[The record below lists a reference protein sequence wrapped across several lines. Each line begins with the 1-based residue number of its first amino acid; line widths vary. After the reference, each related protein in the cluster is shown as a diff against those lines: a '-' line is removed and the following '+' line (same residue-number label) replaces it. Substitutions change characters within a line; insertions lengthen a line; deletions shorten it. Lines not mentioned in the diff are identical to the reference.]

1 MRHTVEQDLRVLRAA
16 NAASAFRAVGVK
28 IIDADLEALIAA
40 VLREA
45 MNESMHARSHA
56 RSRIRV
62 RGCTRPVATN

>member
-16 NAASAFRAVGVK
+16 NAASAFAAVGVT
-28 IIDADLEALIAA
+28 IIDADLGALIAD

-45 MNESMHARSHA
+45 MNGSMHG

-62 RGCTRPVATN
+62 RNCTRPVIPN